1 MRGGGPEAPT
11 TVRVKPLGG
20 REVVLRR
27 GTLDVYAFSDAYV
40 TFEHLPP
47 REALERPMKQILEL
61 GTNVGYGLSE
71 MAHRYSAA
79 RLVGVEADPENAA
92 MARRNVAAW
101 ADRVEVVPAAVWD
114 SDTELTIEPGG
125 DSHGNV
131 VRERRPGDGPELPT
145 IPAYSV
151 ETLLAERFPD
161 GPIDFVLLSAERS
174 ERRVLQNANAWLQ
187 RVDAIKVEAYL
198 DGDYGPQDTVADLQ
212 AAGFT
217 ARHEPNPWGGFV
229 VGFRD

>member
-1 MRGGGPEAPT
+1 MRGAGREALT
-11 TVRVKPLGG
+11 TIKVKPLGG
-20 REVVLRR
+20 HEVILRR

-47 REALERPMKQILEL
+47 AEARDRPMRQILEL

-71 MAHRYSAA
+71 MAHRYGQA
-79 RLVGVEADPENAA
+79 RLVGVEAAPENAA
-92 MARRNVAAW
+92 MARRNTAAW

-131 VRERRPGDGPELPT
+131 VRERRPGDGPDLPT
-145 IPAYSV
+145 IPAFSV
-151 ETLLAERFPD
+151 PTLLADRFPD
-161 GPIDFVLLSAERS
+161 GRIDFVLLSAEKS
-174 ERRVLQNANAWLQ
+174 ERRVLQNANEWLQ
-187 RVDAIKVEAYL
+187 RVDSIKVEAYL
-198 DGDYGPQDTVADLQ
+198 DGDYGPEDTAADLR

-229 VGFRD
+229 VGFRG